1 MEHPMDLSNK
11 VAVLTGAGGGW
22 GRTVVVAFLQAGAH
36 AVVVE
41 RPEVV
46 AARTGWQA
54 ELGELGQRLTMLPGN
69 VFDEAS
75 VEGIVQQV
83 LAQHGHLDI
92 LVNMVGGF
100 AAGQPVHEMDT
111 ETWERMLQLNLR
123 STFLCSKYAARP
135 MIAQRW
141 GRIINVASRAGAQPA
156 PKAAAYGASKAA
168 VISLMESQAEELKH
182 DFITVNAVLPSIV
195 DTPANRQGMPDADFS
210 VWPKGEEIASAIVF
224 LASEEAK
231 LINGAAI
238 PVYGRA

>member
-1 MEHPMDLSNK
+1 MDLSNK
-11 VAVLTGAGGGW
+11 VAMLTGAGGGW
-22 GRTVVVAFLQAGAH
+22 GRAVVDAFLRAGAS

-41 RPEVV
+41 RPEVC
-46 AARTGWQA
+46 AERAGWKT
-54 ELGELGQRLTMLPGN
+54 ELGELGKRLTMLPGN

-83 LAQHGHLDI
+83 LAQHGRLDI

-111 ETWERMLQLNLR
+111 EGWEGMLQLNLR

-141 GRIINVASRAGAQPA
+141 GRIINIASRAGAQPA

-168 VISLMESQAEELKH
+168 AISLTESQAEELKN

-195 DTPANRQGMPDADFS
+195 DTPANRQGMPNADFS
-210 VWPKGEEIASAIVF
+210 IWPKGEEVAAVIVF

-231 LINGAAI
+231 LISGASI

>member
-1 MEHPMDLSNK
+1 MDLSNK

-22 GRTVVVAFLQAGAH
+22 GRAVVVAFLQAGAS

-41 RPEVV
+41 RPEVC
-46 AARTGWQA
+46 AERASWKA
-54 ELGELGQRLTMLPGN
+54 ELGALGERLTLLPGN
-69 VFDEAS
+69 VFDEAN
-75 VEGIVQQV
+75 VESIMRDVQ
-83 LAQHGHLDI
+83 AQHGHLDI
-92 LVNMVGGF
+92 LVNIVGGF

-141 GRIINVASRAGAQPA
+141 GRIINISSRAGVQPG
-156 PKAAAYGASKAA
+156 PKAAAYAASKAA
-168 VISLMESQAEELKH
+168 VVSLTESQAEELKH
-182 DFITVNAVLPSIV
+182 HFVTVNAILPSIV

-210 VWPKGEEIASAIVF
+210 IWPKGEEIAPVIVF

-231 LINGAAI
+231 LISGAAI

>member
-1 MEHPMDLSNK
+1 MDLSNK

-22 GRTVVVAFLQAGAH
+22 GRTGAVAFLQAGAS

-46 AARTGWQA
+46 AERASWKA
-54 ELGELGQRLTMLPGN
+54 ELGTLGERLTLMPGN
-69 VFDEAS
+69 VFDETS
-75 VEGIVQQV
+75 VEGIVRDI

-100 AAGQPVHEMDT
+100 AAGQAVHEMDID
-111 ETWERMLQLNLR
+111 TWERMLQLNLR

-135 MIAQRW
+135 MIAQHW
-141 GRIINVASRAGAQPA
+141 GRIINISSRAGVQPG
-156 PKAAAYGASKAA
+156 PKAAAYAASKAA
-168 VISLMESQAEELKH
+168 VVSLTESQAEELKH
-182 DFITVNAVLPSIV
+182 EFITVNTVLPSIV
-195 DTPANRQGMPDADFS
+195 DTPANRQGMPTADFAT
-210 VWPKGEEIASAIVF
+210 WPKGEEIAPVIVF
-224 LASEEAK
+224 LASEDAK

>member
-1 MEHPMDLSNK
+1 MDLSNK
-11 VAVLTGAGGGW
+11 VVVLTGAGGGW
-22 GRTVVVAFLQAGAH
+22 GRAVVVAFLQAGAS
-36 AVVVE
+36 AIVVE
-41 RPEVV
+41 RPEVC
-46 AARTGWQA
+46 AERANWKA
-54 ELGELGQRLTMLPGN
+54 ELGDLGTRLTMRPGN

-75 VEGIVQQV
+75 VESIVRDV

-123 STFLCSKYAARP
+123 STFLCSKHAARP

-141 GRIINVASRAGAQPA
+141 GRIINISSRAGVQPG
-156 PKAAAYGASKAA
+156 PKAAAYAASKAA
-168 VISLMESQAEELKH
+168 VVSLTESQAEELKNN
-182 DFITVNAVLPSIV
+182 FITVNTVLPSIV
-195 DTPANRQGMPDADFS
+195 DTPANRQGMPNADFS
-210 VWPKGEEIASAIVF
+210 LWPKGEEIAPVIVF

-238 PVYGRA
+238 PIYGRA